1 MGATG
6 KHHAR
11 GKSSAS
17 PVARRGGIK
26 EGEGEDGIKGAME
39 KEDDFGVDHDKPV
52 HRKLRSGRT
61 VYAEVQYISV
71 APPERNA
78 LSTQFVIILSLS
90 PPFLFNNLFT
100 LSLFRP
106 CVL

>member
-6 KHHAR
+6 KHQSR

-39 KEDDFGVDHDKPV
+39 KEDDFGVDQDKPV

-61 VYAEVQYISV
+61 VYAEVH
-71 APPERNA
+71 
-78 LSTQFVIILSLS
+78 QFCVPGAKCTFYAICDYTLS
-90 PPFLFNNLFT
+90 PR
-100 LSLFRP
+100 LSSSIISSH
-106 CVL
+106 